1 MAGEFKFKLLFVIL
15 FVTNTIFIGKKANK
29 YFRNKLKGGP
39 NFDFSLRNT
48 SAIGNDL
55 SLHLQLKNAISKK
68 VLLPYQ

>member
-15 FVTNTIFIGKKANK
+15 FVIHRKKANK

-39 NFDFSLRNT
+39 NFDFILRNT

-55 SLHLQLKNAISKK
+55 ILHLQLKNEISKK